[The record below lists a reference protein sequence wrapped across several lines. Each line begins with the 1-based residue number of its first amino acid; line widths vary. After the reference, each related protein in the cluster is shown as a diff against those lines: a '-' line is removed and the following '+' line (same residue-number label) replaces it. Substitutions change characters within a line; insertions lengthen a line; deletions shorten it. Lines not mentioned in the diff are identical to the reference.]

1 MTKNLM
7 AQGDIAGVRRERVA
21 LVKKIF
27 LFVKIFFMAALSAVG
42 SMYFIWSTYIGQLN
56 SKYLDQAHLWEG
68 NRSCL
73 KYIQDKPIFAVSCFI
88 ISIIACSFV
97 AFLILHGIQTLVVKI
112 MMRKANTGK

>member
-7 AQGDIAGVRRERVA
+7 AQGDIAGRRREKVA

-27 LFVKIFFMAALSAVG
+27 LFVKIFFMAALSAAG
-42 SMYFIWSTYIGQLN
+42 STYFIWSTYVSQLN
-56 SKYLDQAHLWEG
+56 TKYTPCWTG
-68 NRSCL
+68 SRSCL
-73 KYIQDKPIFAVSCFI
+73 QYIQDKPIFAVSCFI

-97 AFLILHGIQTLVVKI
+97 AFLIVHGIQTLVVKI

>member
-42 SMYFIWSTYIGQLN
+42 SMYFIWSTYVSQLN
-56 SKYLDQAHLWEG
+56 TTKYKPYFGPG

-73 KYIQDKPIFAVSCFI
+73 QYIQDKPIFAVSCFI

>member
-7 AQGDIAGVRRERVA
+7 AQGDIAGARRERVA

-27 LFVKIFFMAALSAVG
+27 LFVKIFFMTALSAVG
-42 SMYFIWSTYIGQLN
+42 SIYFIWSTYVSQLN
-56 SKYLDQAHLWEG
+56 TKYEPYFGPG

-73 KYIQDKPIFAVSCFI
+73 QYIQDKPIFAVSCFI

-97 AFLILHGIQTLVVKI
+97 AFLVIHGIQMLVVRF